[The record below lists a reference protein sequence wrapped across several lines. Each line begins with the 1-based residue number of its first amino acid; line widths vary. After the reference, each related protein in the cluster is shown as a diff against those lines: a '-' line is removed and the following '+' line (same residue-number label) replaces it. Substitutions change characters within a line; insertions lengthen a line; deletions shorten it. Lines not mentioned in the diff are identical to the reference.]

1 MHLETGPDTASSV
14 VLADD
19 HAMMRHAL
27 RNILQKNNTF
37 EVVGEAENAEK
48 ALELVGL
55 HKPRFLVLDIGLPG
69 RSGLEV
75 IYELTQKQ
83 SKTAIIVVSMYEEEA
98 TIRQAISAGARGYLP
113 KNSPPE
119 QLLAALQTVMQGK
132 LFVPDQYS
140 HLLEELEEMVHS
152 SGKVST
158 RKALDPLSKL
168 SKREREIFYLL
179 ADGSPNRVIAKKLFI
194 SPRTVETHR
203 ARVIKKLG
211 FDSTADLIRYAIMN
225 NLLKS

>member
-1 MHLETGPDTASSV
+1 MQVETHPESNPSV

-19 HAMMRHAL
+19 HALMRHAL
-27 RNILQKNNTF
+27 KSILDRSNAFN
-37 EVVGEAENAEK
+37 VVAEAENAEK
-48 ALELVGL
+48 ALELVQL
-55 HKPRFLVLDIGLPG
+55 HKPQFLVLDLGLPG

-75 IYELTQKQ
+75 IYELSQKQ
-83 SKTAIIVVSMYEEEA
+83 SKTTVIVVSMYEEET

-119 QLLAALQTVMQGK
+119 LLLSALKTVAQGK
-132 LFVPDQYS
+132 IFVPEHYN
-140 HLLEELEEMVHS
+140 HILEELESMVQAD
-152 SGKVST
+152 GKVST

-203 ARVIKKLG
+203 ARIIKKLG
-211 FDSTADLIRYAIMN
+211 FDSTADLIRYAIRN